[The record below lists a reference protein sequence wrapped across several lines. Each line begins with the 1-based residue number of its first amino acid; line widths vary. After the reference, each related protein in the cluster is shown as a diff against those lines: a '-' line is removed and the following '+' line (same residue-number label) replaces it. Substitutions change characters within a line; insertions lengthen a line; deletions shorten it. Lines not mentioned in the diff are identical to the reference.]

1 MTDNQP
7 QHQLYHQL
15 LIGMATIYF
24 ACIVSHAHCPL
35 IFKSARRGVLYHQQG
50 ETRVGW
56 WHTMWGERILAV
68 TPDSGDCGSPHQKLY
83 PWSNK
88 NKIRNQIS
96 AAQVTPA
103 DELLMN
109 TLLCSDSDGGHIC
122 GISVWMSAYRADNL
136 GLTSPYLIP
145 ELPRHP
151 HTAPVSSCR
160 VPSSY

>member
-7 QHQLYHQL
+7 QHSYITSSS
-15 LIGMATIYF
+15 LIWQQFILPASLPM
-24 ACIVSHAHCPL
+24 PL
-35 IFKSARRGVLYHQQG
+35 INWFLKVR
-50 ETRVGW
+50 EEVGW

-109 TLLCSDSDGGHIC
+109 RWTPCSVVIVVATSAASPCRCLLIGRIIWASPRLIWYRSCS
-122 GISVWMSAYRADNL
+122 
-136 GLTSPYLIP
+136 
-145 ELPRHP
+145 RHP
-151 HTAPVSSCR
+151 HTAPVSSCHLL
-160 VPSSY
+160 VTLSLAVKCLD